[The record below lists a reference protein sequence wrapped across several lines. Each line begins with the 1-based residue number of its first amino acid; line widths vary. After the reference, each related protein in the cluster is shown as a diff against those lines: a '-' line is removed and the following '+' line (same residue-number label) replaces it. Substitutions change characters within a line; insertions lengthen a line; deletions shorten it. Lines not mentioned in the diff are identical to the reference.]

1 LVAIF
6 VDLRKPARFI
16 PLCSSSPMAVIQ
28 ELGFFIFTED
38 VKIMF
43 TGKKK

>member
-1 LVAIF
+1 
-6 VDLRKPARFI
+6 
-16 PLCSSSPMAVIQ
+16 MAVIQ